1 MLLDVK
7 HSKTI
12 RVMSYKLTY
21 ANFSPKKYSPVHTL
35 SVFRSISAVSG
46 VKAWIFK
53 PSQRNPQKQGDHGV
67 VWRFETPNLHTVN
80 PWVSATNKHPVN
92 GWMICSGLNSVYREA
107 VKATVNKVSHA
118 APPRTNHS
126 PPRGS
131 QRGHAPGRPQ
141 HGPHKSGTTIHNS
154 ASRKK

>member
-53 PSQRNPQKQGDHGV
+53 YSQRNPQKQGGARGGV
-67 VWRFETPNLHTVN
+67 KVWNSEPSHRNPMSISNKQALCERVN
-80 PWVSATNKHPVN
+80 DLFGIKLR
-92 GWMICSGLNSVYREA
+92 I
-107 VKATVNKVSHA
+107 
-118 APPRTNHS
+118 
-126 PPRGS
+126 
-131 QRGHAPGRPQ
+131 
-141 HGPHKSGTTIHNS
+141 
-154 ASRKK
+154 